1 MPTRVLLADDH
12 SLVRQGLTALLAAE
26 GFTVVGEAADG
37 YEALARAEKT
47 RPEVAVLDFAM
58 PRLNGL
64 DTAREMAKVSPNTR
78 IVLLTVHAENQYV
91 LGALAAGVKGYVL
104 KTQAADSLVRAIRE
118 VSRDTVYLSPGVSDT
133 VVSAYLSRTPPGAD
147 PLTARERQVLQLVAE
162 GMSTKE
168 VAAFLNVS
176 FKTAESHRTRIMSKL
191 DIHGTAGLVRYA
203 IRQGIIQP

>member
-1 MPTRVLLADDH
+1 MPKQQYQVLADELRKKIE
-12 SLVRQGLTALLAAE
+12 S
-26 GFTVVGEAADG
+26 GEWPPG
-37 YEALARAEKT
+37 TKL
-47 RPEVAVLDFAM
+47 P
-58 PRLNGL
+58 
-64 DTAREMAKVSPNTR
+64 
-78 IVLLTVHAENQYV
+78 
-91 LGALAAGVKGYVL
+91 
-104 KTQAADSLVRAIRE
+104 
-118 VSRDTVYLSPGVSDT
+118 SRSQLCKEFGVSDT